1 MSFIVQRM
9 SSVSANLVMT
19 GRKAASLC
27 LSVWWFDSKGWNRG
41 MSVGAALVFCGTL
54 IYGIGVNGKTGI
66 SRVNGTAKDK
76 TK

>member
-1 MSFIVQRM
+1 M

-27 LSVWWFDSKGWNRG
+27 LSVWWFDSKGWSRG

-54 IYGIGVNGKTGI
+54 LYGIGVNGKNAKASVG
-66 SRVNGTAKDK
+66 RVDDAVKDMEK
-76 TK
+76 KVK